1 MFDIGTGELGLI
13 AVIALLVLGPE
24 RLPGAAR
31 TAGALLRKAR
41 QSWNNVRDEIER
53 ELAAEELKQS
63 IKRTVDE
70 INPKADI
77 DQFRESIE
85 NPASNPSTPDPTT
98 PSLPTTPPIADERH

>member
-63 IKRTVDE
+63 IKRTADE
-70 INPKADI
+70 INPQADI
-77 DQFRESIE
+77 DKFRESVE
-85 NPASNPSTPDPTT
+85 SPMLNPPTPNP
-98 PSLPTTPPIADERH
+98 PTTPPADDERR

>member
-63 IKRTVDE
+63 IKRTADE
-70 INPKADI
+70 INPQADI
-77 DQFRESIE
+77 DKFRDSVE
-85 NPASNPSTPDPTT
+85 NPVLNPPTQNV
-98 PSLPTTPPIADERH
+98 PTTPPAADERR

>member
-31 TAGALLRKAR
+31 TAGALLRRAR

-63 IKRTVDE
+63 VKRTVDE
-70 INPKADI
+70 INPQADI
-77 DQFRESIE
+77 DKFRESVE
-85 NPASNPSTPDPTT
+85 NPMLNPPTQNVPTT
-98 PSLPTTPPIADERH
+98 PLADDERR

>member
-1 MFDIGTGELGLI
+1 MFDIGTGEVGLI
-13 AVIALLVLGPE
+13 ALIALLVLGPE

-63 IKRTVDE
+63 LKKAAQE
-70 INPKADI
+70 IDPRVELNQLRDSVEGKPSAPLAPPAPTL
-77 DQFRESIE
+77 
-85 NPASNPSTPDPTT
+85 PASD
-98 PSLPTTPPIADERH
+98 DERH

>member
-13 AVIALLVLGPE
+13 AVIALLVLGPQ

-63 IKRTVDE
+63 IKKTADE
-70 INPKADI
+70 INPQADI
-77 DQFRESIE
+77 DKFRETVE
-85 NPASNPSTPDPTT
+85 NPMLNPPQN
-98 PSLPTTPPIADERH
+98 LPTTPPADDERR

>member
-31 TAGALLRKAR
+31 TAGALVRKAR

-53 ELAAEELKQS
+53 ELAAEELKAS

-70 INPKADI
+70 LNPKADI
-77 DQFRESIE
+77 DKLRQSLE
-85 NPASNPSTPDPTT
+85 NPASNPATPTLPSTP
-98 PSLPTTPPIADERH
+98 PPDNEQR

>member
-1 MFDIGTGELGLI
+1 MFDIGTGEVGLI
-13 AVIALLVLGPE
+13 ALIALLVLGPE

-63 IKRTVDE
+63 LK
-70 INPKADI
+70 KAVQDI
-77 DQFRESIE
+77 DPRTELNQLRDSIE
-85 NPASNPSTPDPTT
+85 DKT
-98 PSLPTTPPIADERH
+98 PSPPVPTLPAGDDERH